1 MKKKKLILTTT
12 SSSPTIEAN
21 DDNDN
26 VEEAASASSTAQNL
40 EDLAV
45 QNATQHSIRLTHGAY
60 AVAPANNTVT
70 SRRITSASTNGNSS
84 SGAAAVNNDASL
96 QPSPAVTALESS
108 DYYSSNYSHD
118 NNNNYLLPP
127 NIDIIAEATL
137 VPNPDEEETTEEINN
152 DYDYDVASTDEVD
165 TLGLNI
171 NDEPTRGGAHQ
182 HYSTNDTVVS
192 EITTPAA
199 IAPPL
204 ETLELR
210 NSTPSTS
217 VTTANCELVQQV
229 NTHSC
234 NGGESGGGGT
244 GRTAVDSSVNP
255 SSSINT
261 TTPPSDQQLPEATAE
276 PM

>member
-1 MKKKKLILTTT
+1 
-12 SSSPTIEAN
+12 
-21 DDNDN
+21 
-26 VEEAASASSTAQNL
+26 
-40 EDLAV
+40 
-45 QNATQHSIRLTHGAY
+45 
-60 AVAPANNTVT
+60 
-70 SRRITSASTNGNSS
+70 
-84 SGAAAVNNDASL
+84 
-96 QPSPAVTALESS
+96 
-108 DYYSSNYSHD
+108 
-118 NNNNYLLPP
+118 
-127 NIDIIAEATL
+127 L
-137 VPNPDEEETTEEINN
+137 VPNPDEEETTEEIND

-210 NSTPSTS
+210 NNSTPSTS

-261 TTPPSDQQLPEATAE
+261 TTPPSDDQQLPMATAE
-276 PM
+276 PMGQMSALICNDKFIQIKWWHFVIVMMIILVIVLPSTLIPQQQRKRRQEQQQQQEQEQEEEKDWIEEETNWK